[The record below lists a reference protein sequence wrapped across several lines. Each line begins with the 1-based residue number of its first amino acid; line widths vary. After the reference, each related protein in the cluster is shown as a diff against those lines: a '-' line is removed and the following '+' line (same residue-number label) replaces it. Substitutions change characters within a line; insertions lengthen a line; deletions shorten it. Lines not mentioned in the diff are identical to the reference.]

1 MLKKVIVSFFV
12 TIELALLG
20 LFSLAPTMTD
30 KSLNAITPHQT
41 FVVSD
46 DAKALPASLTIG
58 DWHSDSVLWGRD
70 LGKRYDYVHVDIPRL
85 QAGNVSLIVL
95 S

>member
-1 MLKKVIVSFFV
+1 MLKKVLVSFFV
-12 TIELALLG
+12 IIALALVG
-20 LFSLAPTMTD
+20 LFSLAPKMTD
-30 KSLNAITPHQT
+30 KSLNAITPHQA

-46 DAKALPASLTIG
+46 EAKALHASLTIG
-58 DWHSDSVLWGRD
+58 DWHSDSLLWDRD
-70 LGKRYDYVHVDIPRL
+70 LGKRYDYGHVDIPRL